1 MYSCESF
8 KKIIAWTLIASM
20 VNPALIAPAFARDS
34 DIYLTTPAGT
44 STAEPNVL
52 FILGTND
59 RMNIA
64 EAWREYDP
72 VTYDSHAEYLWNDLA
87 IINTAEVVAENVDMI
102 STAAPP
108 VNPFSA
114 WGTWSGALNTDRRAL
129 WQATLAYAQGTQAGD
144 PGPRSVYRNY
154 WLGSWHYWAPTGTP
168 TTNPLLSSV
177 SFNRFLG
184 FIQTVPGVRGGVT
197 FPPATTPNYTGTN
210 DFRDSNRCASS
221 LTQLEPSTIFAP
233 TGRALN
239 AGFMRNQQW
248 VRWEPFLDL
257 QAVNNPALNYP
268 GNNTSSNG
276 ATNNTDASGTTYW
289 RGYVDGVSGAP
300 TNTTTTEPTNVY
312 RDSSADNVG
321 VATDE
326 NAR

>member
-1 MYSCESF
+1 
-8 KKIIAWTLIASM
+8 M

-154 WLGSWHYWAPTGTP
+154 WLGLMALLGAYRHADDQPAAVVGIVQPLSRLH
-168 TTNPLLSSV
+168 TNRTRRTRRRHFSACHDPEL
-177 SFNRFLG
+177 
-184 FIQTVPGVRGGVT
+184 
-197 FPPATTPNYTGTN
+197 
-210 DFRDSNRCASS
+210 
-221 LTQLEPSTIFAP
+221 
-233 TGRALN
+233 
-239 AGFMRNQQW
+239 
-248 VRWEPFLDL
+248 
-257 QAVNNPALNYP
+257 
-268 GNNTSSNG
+268 
-276 ATNNTDASGTTYW
+276 
-289 RGYVDGVSGAP
+289 
-300 TNTTTTEPTNVY
+300 Y
-312 RDSSADNVG
+312 RHQ
-321 VATDE
+321 
-326 NAR
+326 